1 MTVSTEV
8 DHNDYTG
15 NGVTTSFPYTFRIFK
30 KSDLTVQVADLNE
43 NITVLTL
50 DTDYSVTGAGTYSGG
65 NVVLMSPLANG
76 WQISISRDL
85 PVTQETDL
93 RNQGKFFAEVHED
106 AFDKLTML
114 IQQCFSF
121 LRLALRKPSFIAHY
135 YDALNNRIRNL
146 RDPSQAQDA
155 ATKKYVDD
163 STSGS
168 ISHADDLFKR
178 TLRVPEGSLS
188 ILPTIENRKNK
199 IVAMNNSGDPLMVL
213 PESGSASDVMIE
225 LSKPDGFKNI
235 GRCANVAS
243 LRLIEP
249 TFSGQTI
256 ILERSVSNGPVINAL
271 ITYDAE
277 DSITEDN
284 DFSVFVTDG
293 GARWKADVSEGYNV
307 FLAGFSPSENNLAQ
321 CIHKINAWI
330 VAKAIAASRINDR
343 KATILIPGLIDSG
356 GATVYT
362 MTEDVHFCAALVE
375 LVPLTLQFWDFSSSF
390 DVPILCSNEFEGLR
404 GGMGNSYNGGAADQG
419 GFAINPRSF
428 LYIKGGGE
436 DYTPHGVILGNR
448 TRRPDGSAYLNVRDT
463 VIRNVRVFN
472 CGDGLTF
479 GNYDTYMVGFEN
491 CNAYANTRGLSQ
503 PTATALNAGERWW
516 LNNCVLSNSTEDNI
530 YINSNGPAIYFDN
543 VSNDY
548 ARRDAFRFGPNA
560 AGSFLFTNS
569 HFEGYDEKL
578 INQPVKEGSG
588 GQCRFLMI
596 GGLTDSRRTG
606 VTYRGIRDVIYGA
619 TYRGVIAE
627 FRDVDMGAGPAG
639 YMCNSKY
646 GSWTGAE
653 NPAVVIIQHKNSDT
667 YKWLPGY
674 GYGVGKYALNS
685 VYKFTGTSGV
695 SLPTTKATA
704 SAASAYH
711 WTFTQGGATAVFG
724 DADTDGLIPVK
735 IRMTSTT
742 DVLYLYQA
750 TEIQFPRNTNYLSAM
765 CAIKCKNA
773 VGEVKVQAALRP
785 LSNPTIGV
793 SGSVVTQTET
803 VRGSVLGDE
812 IDVLNTILTKSY
824 ISLTKDDF
832 VSTPPLKVPN
842 YFLGSV
848 TSNAGFKIYGFTG
861 EIELELPVY
870 WFDNLHPNT

>member
-1 MTVSTEV
+1 MADNEKLGSTSPQILLKNATNLDKLVNGRESESLPDRFAV
-8 DHNDYTG
+8 LRRTWYGMEMIFNRFITYITG
-15 NGVTTSFPYTFRIFK
+15 RGEQAVGAIGWQELGNWATG
-30 KSDLTVQVADLNE
+30 LTVDNRQQIVYYNGSWYKYLGELEHVITGDSPENDGGVWSAENPTGKWSNIGDAALRSNLGSGDGQKLVGKCATLDALRTTEPDYHGQEIILFRAAADGPVLNE
-43 NITVLTL
+43 
-50 DTDYSVTGAGTYSGG
+50 
-65 NVVLMSPLANG
+65 
-76 WQISISRDL
+76 
-85 PVTQETDL
+85 
-93 RNQGKFFAEVHED
+93 
-106 AFDKLTML
+106 
-114 IQQCFSF
+114 
-121 LRLALRKPSFIAHY
+121 RLY
-135 YDALNNRIRNL
+135 YDAT
-146 RDPSQAQDA
+146 D
-155 ATKKYVDD
+155 T
-163 STSGS
+163 TS
-168 ISHADDLFKR
+168 
-178 TLRVPEGSLS
+178 E
-188 ILPTIENRKNK
+188 EN
-199 IVAMNNSGDPLMVL
+199 G
-213 PESGSASDVMIE
+213 
-225 LSKPDGFKNI
+225 
-235 GRCANVAS
+235 
-243 LRLIEP
+243 
-249 TFSGQTI
+249 
-256 ILERSVSNGPVINAL
+256 
-271 ITYDAE
+271 
-277 DSITEDN
+277 
-284 DFSVFVTDG
+284 FSVFVTPN

-330 VAKAIAASRINDR
+330 VAKAIAANRINDR

-375 LVPLTLQFWDFSSSF
+375 LVPLTLQFWDFSSSV

-448 TRRPDGSAYLNVRDT
+448 SRRPDGTAYLNVRDT

-472 CGDGLTF
+472 CADGLTF
-479 GNYDTYMVGFEN
+479 GNYDTYVVGFEN

-503 PTATALNAGERWW
+503 PTATAVNAGERWW

-674 GYGVGKYALNS
+674 G
-685 VYKFTGTSGV
+685 
-695 SLPTTKATA
+695 
-704 SAASAYH
+704 
-711 WTFTQGGATAVFG
+711 
-724 DADTDGLIPVK
+724 
-735 IRMTSTT
+735 
-742 DVLYLYQA
+742 
-750 TEIQFPRNTNYLSAM
+750 
-765 CAIKCKNA
+765 
-773 VGEVKVQAALRP
+773 
-785 LSNPTIGV
+785 
-793 SGSVVTQTET
+793 
-803 VRGSVLGDE
+803 
-812 IDVLNTILTKSY
+812 
-824 ISLTKDDF
+824 
-832 VSTPPLKVPN
+832 
-842 YFLGSV
+842 
-848 TSNAGFKIYGFTG
+848 
-861 EIELELPVY
+861 
-870 WFDNLHPNT
+870 

>member
-1 MTVSTEV
+1 MSTYKTKNPLGSAAVKDLYDNAENV
-8 DHNDYTG
+8 DKFVNDRTKEELDDRLGVLRKTWYGMEMIFSRFITYITG
-15 NGVTTSFPYTFRIFK
+15 RGEQAVASIGWQELGNWATG
-30 KSDLTVQVADLNE
+30 LTVDNRQQIVYYNGSWYKYLGELEHVISGDSPENDGGVWSAENPTGKWSNIGDAALRSNLGSGDGQKLVGKCATLDALRTTEPEYHGQEIILFRAVVDGPALNE
-43 NITVLTL
+43 
-50 DTDYSVTGAGTYSGG
+50 
-65 NVVLMSPLANG
+65 
-76 WQISISRDL
+76 
-85 PVTQETDL
+85 
-93 RNQGKFFAEVHED
+93 
-106 AFDKLTML
+106 
-114 IQQCFSF
+114 
-121 LRLALRKPSFIAHY
+121 RLY
-135 YDALNNRIRNL
+135 YDAT
-146 RDPSQAQDA
+146 D
-155 ATKKYVDD
+155 T
-163 STSGS
+163 TS
-168 ISHADDLFKR
+168 
-178 TLRVPEGSLS
+178 E
-188 ILPTIENRKNK
+188 EN
-199 IVAMNNSGDPLMVL
+199 G
-213 PESGSASDVMIE
+213 
-225 LSKPDGFKNI
+225 
-235 GRCANVAS
+235 
-243 LRLIEP
+243 
-249 TFSGQTI
+249 
-256 ILERSVSNGPVINAL
+256 
-271 ITYDAE
+271 
-277 DSITEDN
+277 
-284 DFSVFVTDG
+284 FSVFVTPN

-362 MTEDVHFCAALVE
+362 MTGDVHFCAALVE
-375 LVPLTLQFWDFSSSF
+375 LVPLTLQFWDFSNSF

-448 TRRPDGSAYLNVRDT
+448 SRRDDGTAYLNVRDT

-472 CGDGLTF
+472 CADGMTF

-569 HFEGYDEKL
+569 HFEGYDEKF

-606 VTYRGIRDVIYGA
+606 AANNYRGIRDVIYGA

-785 LSNPTIGV
+785 LSNPTIAV

>member
-1 MTVSTEV
+1 MADNEKLGSTSPQILLKNATNLDKLVNGRESESLPDRFAV
-8 DHNDYTG
+8 LRRTWYGMEMIFNRFITYITG
-15 NGVTTSFPYTFRIFK
+15 RGEQAVGAIGWQELGNWATG
-30 KSDLTVQVADLNE
+30 LTVDNRQQIVYYNGSWYKYLGELEHVITGDSPENDGGVWSAENPTGKWSNIGDAALRSNLGSGDGQKLVGKCATLDALRTTEPDYHGQEIILFRAAADGPVLNE
-43 NITVLTL
+43 
-50 DTDYSVTGAGTYSGG
+50 
-65 NVVLMSPLANG
+65 
-76 WQISISRDL
+76 
-85 PVTQETDL
+85 
-93 RNQGKFFAEVHED
+93 
-106 AFDKLTML
+106 
-114 IQQCFSF
+114 
-121 LRLALRKPSFIAHY
+121 RLY
-135 YDALNNRIRNL
+135 YDAT
-146 RDPSQAQDA
+146 D
-155 ATKKYVDD
+155 T
-163 STSGS
+163 TS
-168 ISHADDLFKR
+168 
-178 TLRVPEGSLS
+178 E
-188 ILPTIENRKNK
+188 EN
-199 IVAMNNSGDPLMVL
+199 G
-213 PESGSASDVMIE
+213 
-225 LSKPDGFKNI
+225 
-235 GRCANVAS
+235 
-243 LRLIEP
+243 
-249 TFSGQTI
+249 
-256 ILERSVSNGPVINAL
+256 
-271 ITYDAE
+271 
-277 DSITEDN
+277 
-284 DFSVFVTDG
+284 FSVFVTPN

-330 VAKAIAASRINDR
+330 VAKAIAANRINDR

-375 LVPLTLQFWDFSSSF
+375 LVPLTLQFWDFSSSV

-448 TRRPDGSAYLNVRDT
+448 SRRPDGTAYLNVRDT

-472 CGDGLTF
+472 CADGLTF
-479 GNYDTYMVGFEN
+479 GNYDTYVVGFEN

-503 PTATALNAGERWW
+503 PTATAVNAGERWW

-667 YKWLPGY
+667 
-674 GYGVGKYALNS
+674 ALLNKS
-685 VYKFTGTSGV
+685 
-695 SLPTTKATA
+695 
-704 SAASAYH
+704 
-711 WTFTQGGATAVFG
+711 
-724 DADTDGLIPVK
+724 D
-735 IRMTSTT
+735 
-742 DVLYLYQA
+742 
-750 TEIQFPRNTNYLSAM
+750 
-765 CAIKCKNA
+765 
-773 VGEVKVQAALRP
+773 
-785 LSNPTIGV
+785 
-793 SGSVVTQTET
+793 
-803 VRGSVLGDE
+803 LG
-812 IDVLNTILTKSY
+812 
-824 ISLTKDDF
+824 
-832 VSTPPLKVPN
+832 
-842 YFLGSV
+842 
-848 TSNAGFKIYGFTG
+848 
-861 EIELELPVY
+861 
-870 WFDNLHPNT
+870 

>member
-1 MTVSTEV
+1 M
-8 DHNDYTG
+8 NDG
-15 NGVTTSFPYTFRIFK
+15 PV
-30 KSDLTVQVADLNE
+30 LNE
-43 NITVLTL
+43 
-50 DTDYSVTGAGTYSGG
+50 
-65 NVVLMSPLANG
+65 
-76 WQISISRDL
+76 
-85 PVTQETDL
+85 
-93 RNQGKFFAEVHED
+93 
-106 AFDKLTML
+106 
-114 IQQCFSF
+114 
-121 LRLALRKPSFIAHY
+121 RLY
-135 YDALNNRIRNL
+135 YDAT
-146 RDPSQAQDA
+146 D
-155 ATKKYVDD
+155 T
-163 STSGS
+163 TS
-168 ISHADDLFKR
+168 
-178 TLRVPEGSLS
+178 E
-188 ILPTIENRKNK
+188 EN
-199 IVAMNNSGDPLMVL
+199 G
-213 PESGSASDVMIE
+213 
-225 LSKPDGFKNI
+225 
-235 GRCANVAS
+235 
-243 LRLIEP
+243 
-249 TFSGQTI
+249 
-256 ILERSVSNGPVINAL
+256 
-271 ITYDAE
+271 
-277 DSITEDN
+277 
-284 DFSVFVTDG
+284 FSVFVTPN
-293 GARWKADVSEGYNV
+293 GARWKADVSEGYNA
-307 FLAGFSPSENNLAQ
+307 FLAGYSPSENNLAQ

-330 VAKAIAASRINDR
+330 IAKAIAASRINDR
-343 KATILIPGLIDSG
+343 KATILIPGLDSG

-448 TRRPDGSAYLNVRDT
+448 SRRPDGTAYLNVRDT

-472 CGDGLTF
+472 CGDGLTY

-491 CNAYANTRGLSQ
+491 CNAYENTRGLSQ
-503 PTATALNAGERWW
+503 PTATAVNAGERWW
-516 LNNCVLSNSTEDNI
+516 MHNCVLSNSTEDNI

-569 HFEGYDEKL
+569 HFEGYDQML

-674 GYGVGKYALNS
+674 GYGVGKYALNP
-685 VYKFTGTSGV
+685 VYKFTGAAGA

-711 WTFTQGGATAVFG
+711 WIFTQGGATAVFG
-724 DADTDGLIPVK
+724 AADADGLIPVK
-735 IRMTSTT
+735 ISMTSAT

-773 VGEVKVQAALRP
+773 VGEVKVQAVIRP
-785 LSNPTIGV
+785 LGNPTITV
-793 SGSVVTQTET
+793 ANSVVTQTEN
-803 VRGSVLGDE
+803 VRSQVLGDE

>member
-43 NITVLTL
+43 NITVLTM

-121 LRLALRKPSFIAHY
+121 LRLALRKPSFIANY

-199 IVAMNNSGDPLMVL
+199 IVAMNNSGDPLIVL

-785 LSNPTIGV
+785 LSNPTITV

>member
-1 MTVSTEV
+1 MARMPESSSWEEEIELISRSERVSGGLDGVANRPLKALANRTRYLKDRTDESGELIAEKVSAVKTFSEGAILESPREEILYGAYRMVWTGEFPITIPAGSSPKTTGGIGAGRWAYTSDAIIRQNMT
-8 DHNDYTG
+8 
-15 NGVTTSFPYTFRIFK
+15 
-30 KSDLTVQVADLNE
+30 ADDGQKL
-43 NITVLTL
+43 IGKCATL
-50 DTDYSVTGAGTYSGG
+50 DTLRTTEPDYHG
-65 NVVLMSPLANG
+65 
-76 WQISISRDL
+76 
-85 PVTQETDL
+85 QEIILFRAVADGPAL
-93 RNQGKFFAEVHED
+93 NE
-106 AFDKLTML
+106 
-114 IQQCFSF
+114 
-121 LRLALRKPSFIAHY
+121 RLY
-135 YDALNNRIRNL
+135 YDAT
-146 RDPSQAQDA
+146 D
-155 ATKKYVDD
+155 T
-163 STSGS
+163 TS
-168 ISHADDLFKR
+168 
-178 TLRVPEGSLS
+178 E
-188 ILPTIENRKNK
+188 EN
-199 IVAMNNSGDPLMVL
+199 G
-213 PESGSASDVMIE
+213 
-225 LSKPDGFKNI
+225 
-235 GRCANVAS
+235 
-243 LRLIEP
+243 
-249 TFSGQTI
+249 
-256 ILERSVSNGPVINAL
+256 
-271 ITYDAE
+271 
-277 DSITEDN
+277 
-284 DFSVFVTDG
+284 FSVFVTPN

-356 GATVYT
+356 GATTYT

-375 LVPLTLQFWDFSSSF
+375 LVPLTLQFWDFSSSV

-448 TRRPDGSAYLNVRDT
+448 SRRPDGTAYLNVRDT

-472 CGDGLTF
+472 CADGLTF

-548 ARRDAFRFGPNA
+548 ARRDAIRFGPNA
-560 AGSFLFTNS
+560 SGSFMFTSS
-569 HFEGYDEKL
+569 HFEGYDEML

-596 GGLTDSRRTG
+596 GGLTDSRRIG
-606 VTYRGIRDVIYGA
+606 AANNYRGIRDVIYGA
-619 TYRGVIAE
+619 TYRGVVAE

-674 GYGVGKYALNS
+674 GYGVGKYALNP
-685 VYKFTGTSGV
+685 VYQFTGAAGT

-711 WTFTQGGATAVFG
+711 WIFTQGGATAVFG
-724 DADTDGLIPVK
+724 AADADGLIPVK
-735 IRMTSTT
+735 ISMTSAT

-773 VGEVKVQAALRP
+773 VGEVKVQAVIRP
-785 LSNPTIGV
+785 LGNPTITV
-793 SGSVVTQTET
+793 DNSVVTQTEN
-803 VRGSVLGDE
+803 VRSQVLGDE
-812 IDVLNTILTKSY
+812 IDVLNTILTKGY
-824 ISLTKDDF
+824 INLTKDDF
-832 VSTPPLKVPN
+832 ISTPPLKVPN

-848 TSNAGFKIYGFTG
+848 TSNAGYKIYGFTG

>member
-1 MTVSTEV
+1 MATTDTQHTAQFAAQAAVSAAEAKQYLLSIEQPVIDISESVADAQNAAAAAEMARDQAQGISTSLVQTIDSQLSEQETQFESQMTTQQSSFESSQSERESSFEEKSNEFEGRFSSQLSAQESTFSESQTDKESRFQQFLLSSGYV
-8 DHNDYTG
+8 FLGNYENGPFQFSARNQYIRYDNQYYRLNAATDVGFTTTG
-15 NGVTTSFPYTFRIFK
+15 TDATSFASDVTHFVLMDGDTLRSNLGSGDGQKLVGKCATMDALRTTEPEYHGQEIILFRAVV
-30 KSDLTVQVADLNE
+30 DGPVLNE
-43 NITVLTL
+43 
-50 DTDYSVTGAGTYSGG
+50 
-65 NVVLMSPLANG
+65 
-76 WQISISRDL
+76 
-85 PVTQETDL
+85 
-93 RNQGKFFAEVHED
+93 
-106 AFDKLTML
+106 
-114 IQQCFSF
+114 
-121 LRLALRKPSFIAHY
+121 RLY
-135 YDALNNRIRNL
+135 YDAT
-146 RDPSQAQDA
+146 D
-155 ATKKYVDD
+155 T
-163 STSGS
+163 TS
-168 ISHADDLFKR
+168 
-178 TLRVPEGSLS
+178 E
-188 ILPTIENRKNK
+188 EN
-199 IVAMNNSGDPLMVL
+199 G
-213 PESGSASDVMIE
+213 
-225 LSKPDGFKNI
+225 
-235 GRCANVAS
+235 
-243 LRLIEP
+243 
-249 TFSGQTI
+249 
-256 ILERSVSNGPVINAL
+256 
-271 ITYDAE
+271 
-277 DSITEDN
+277 
-284 DFSVFVTDG
+284 FSVFVTPN

-448 TRRPDGSAYLNVRDT
+448 SRRPDGTAYLNVRDT

-472 CGDGLTF
+472 CADGLTF

-491 CNAYANTRGLSQ
+491 CNAYANTRALSQ

-548 ARRDAFRFGPNA
+548 ARRDAIRFGPNA
-560 AGSFLFTNS
+560 AGSLLFTNS

-596 GGLTDSRRTG
+596 GGLTDPRRTG

-724 DADTDGLIPVK
+724 DADADGLIPVK
-735 IRMTSTT
+735 ISMTSPT

-785 LSNPTIGV
+785 LGNPTITV
-793 SGSVVTQTET
+793 NGSVVTQAET